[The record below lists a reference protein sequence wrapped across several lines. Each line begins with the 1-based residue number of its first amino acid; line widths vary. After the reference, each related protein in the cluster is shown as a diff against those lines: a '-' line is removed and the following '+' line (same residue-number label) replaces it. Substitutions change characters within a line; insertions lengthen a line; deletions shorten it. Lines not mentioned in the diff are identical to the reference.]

1 MKLAIT
7 GLSFTG
13 KTTLYALLAGIKYEA
28 AALLQLEQKP
38 KVAIVK
44 VIDQRLNLLE
54 EREGP
59 SDKLTFA
66 TLELYD
72 TPGLKIPTSRP
83 DENAQPIAILREA
96 DGIICVVRPEP
107 PEANA
112 TVGQT
117 ADLALRQLADVKS
130 EMLVADLSIIEKRIA
145 KLQQQS
151 GRGATQEQDKKELAA
166 LAKIQSA
173 LESNHDLHSLKLDAD
188 ISKLIK
194 NYGLL
199 TIKPFIVVMNLSEF
213 QLPAKGGSAS
223 GGETQNALSDAVI
236 KQYPNYVALPVKLE
250 YELNQPGFSPEER
263 QGFLADY
270 NLSGLTAPQIMPVC
284 YKALGLITFFTIG
297 KDETRGWPIKE
308 GDTAL
313 IAAGVIHSD
322 IARGFIS
329 AEVIPFQHWLD
340 GGTYKNA
347 KEKGKLKIEG
357 KTYVVHDGD
366 MVHFKFNV

>member
-7 GLSFTG
+7 GLGFTG

-28 AALLQLEQKP
+28 AVLLQLEQKP

-44 VIDQRLNLLE
+44 VLDQRLNLLE

-130 EMLVADLSIIEKRIA
+130 EMLVADLSIVEKRIA

-173 LESNHDLHSLKLDAD
+173 LESDHDLHSLKLDAD

-199 TIKPFIVVMNLSEF
+199 TIKPFIVALNLSEF
-213 QLPAKGGSAS
+213 QLQP
-223 GGETQNALSDAVI
+223 ETQKVLKNAIV

-250 YELNQPGFSPEER
+250 YELSQPEFSPEER
-263 QGFLADY
+263 KGFLADY
-270 NLSGLTAPQIMPVC
+270 NLSGLTVPQIMPLC

-329 AEVIPFQHWLD
+329 AEVIPFQHWLG

-347 KEKGKLKIEG
+347 KEKGKLRIEG
-357 KTYVVHDGD
+357 KTYVIHDGD